1 MKGTKVS
8 FSASRLAAPA
18 MLSVALS
25 AFMLPPVHAAPA
37 APAAPAL
44 RLSARGAFDVPSA
57 RAGDTVRYRLRVEW
71 REVPAAV
78 MLLPREELETPGFL
92 PAGSSTVHRKS
103 SGDGSPDGALNVTEY
118 TYALV
123 AREAGTGRVAPFALR
138 YHNGLT
144 GREEAV
150 GVPGAL
156 LEITPAPRPLAQ
168 RPAVRILAALLLVLI
183 AAAALAALWRRR
195 LKRLK
200 NRRLAPPSPA
210 GETDPFAAGIEMLQ
224 RRCDAA
230 DSRLWLAEAERLCTQ
245 FLCGRLGVS
254 HPGNVRF
261 EAVLE
266 AWRARRPGMPPGE
279 ADGWTTLRD
288 LFHEAR
294 YAGGRREPHV
304 LRDAC
309 RHLKNCLRNEETY
322 HE

>member
-1 MKGTKVS
+1 VTKDMKVPLP
-8 FSASRLAAPA
+8 ASRLA
-18 MLSVALS
+18 VAALLS
-25 AFMLPPVHAAPA
+25 ASAFLN

-44 RLSARGAFDVPSA
+44 RLSARGSFDSA
-57 RAGDTVRYRLRVEW
+57 PAARVGDTVRYRLRVEW

-103 SGDGSPDGALNVTEY
+103 SGGGDGSVLNVTEY

-123 AREAGTGRVAPFALR
+123 PLEAGTAKVAPFALR

-150 GVPGAL
+150 NVPGSL
-156 LEITPAPRPLAQ
+156 LEIAPARKPLSE
-168 RPAVRILAALLLVLI
+168 RTGVRVLAAVLI
-183 AAAALAALWRRR
+183 GLGAAEALRRLLGGLKRRR
-195 LKRLK
+195 
-200 NRRLAPPSPA
+200 RREAPA
-210 GETDPFAAGIEMLQ
+210 GTAPANAPFAAEIEALQ
-224 RRCDAA
+224 RRCEAA
-230 DSRLWLAEAERLCTQ
+230 DSRAWLAEAERLCTG
-245 FLCGRLGVS
+245 FLCRRLGAS
-254 HPGNVRF
+254 DTANVRF
-261 EAVLE
+261 EAALE
-266 AWRARRPGMPPGE
+266 RYRAGRPALPPGE
-279 ADGWTTLRD
+279 AESWITLRD

-309 RHLKNCLRNEETY
+309 RHMKNCLRNEETY